1 MVEGRLTGFPI
12 YVGNVVCFPGT
23 MGALDWLDTD
33 YQELIHA
40 ACSDTE
46 LVNILMDREAS
57 YELALVAQM
66 SKDAAVLLLVS
77 GWNDP
82 DVMNA
87 VADNHSA
94 PEEALRLVYETAV
107 HYWGN
112 PVAAHYVLAPLRTN
126 PNCPADLAARIDQ
139 ETVR

>member
-1 MVEGRLTGFPI
+1 M
-12 YVGNVVCFPGT
+12 CFPGI

-33 YQELIHA
+33 YQGLIYA
-40 ACSDTE
+40 ACSDIE
-46 LVNILMDREAS
+46 FVNILMEREAS

-66 SKDAAVLLLVS
+66 SKDPGVLLLVS
-77 GWNDP
+77 AWNNP
-82 DVMNA
+82 DVMSA

-94 PEEALRLVYETAV
+94 PEEALRQVYETAV
-107 HYWGN
+107 RYWGSSE
-112 PVAAHYVLAPLRTN
+112 AASYVLSPLRTN